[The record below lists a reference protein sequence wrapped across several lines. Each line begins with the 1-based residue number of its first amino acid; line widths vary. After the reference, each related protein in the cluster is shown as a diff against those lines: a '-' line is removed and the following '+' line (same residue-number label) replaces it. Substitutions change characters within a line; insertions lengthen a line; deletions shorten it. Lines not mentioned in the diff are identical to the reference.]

1 VALIELD
8 LDVPPDRLAGRRTP
22 PPWRYRPLGMALVVI
37 LALTLAGATP
47 RGGTFWRPLGLI
59 PADAGTEATIQL
71 AGGRVFTVVLAGE
84 SRTLSAWDPQPSPHR
99 LWSAE
104 VPISATFDPANGV
117 FGVVRVQRIG
127 DLLLVGAGLS
137 STVLDADT
145 GAIRWTTA
153 NRITPVGD
161 GLAVLTD
168 RMFRAGTLYDQES
181 GDPGML
187 YFSADGQPH
196 VEPPV
201 RTEVRG
207 LDLATG
213 TVLWTA
219 TPGGSVT
226 AEAAGG
232 DGPAAV
238 LITASDRLS
247 LRDGRTGEVLR
258 ETELA
263 QEGGTG
269 PGTSDVLDDV
279 ALIGYPEA
287 GVQAGYDVRT
297 LERLWTRDLHT
308 DSRPDGCAG
317 LLCASGDREVQVLDR
332 RTGRTAWSAPSDSEL
347 AARGD
352 GSVLLT
358 RPDADGPGLLVDAAT
373 GAPRT
378 DLTGWDGEVE
388 GSGSHALL
396 LWRDEKGGGRAF
408 GAVLPGSAEARYLGA
423 AEGLGGD
430 CGGDDRYV
438 VCRDVR
444 GLRVWAYRI

>member
-1 VALIELD
+1 MALIELD
-8 LDVPPDRLAGRRTP
+8 LDAPPDRLTGRRHP
-22 PPWRYRPLGMALVVI
+22 PPWRYRPLGVALAVVMV
-37 LALTLAGATP
+37 LTLAGAAP

-59 PADAGTEATIQL
+59 PAEAGAEAAIQI
-71 AGGRVFTVVLAGE
+71 AGGRVFTLVLAGR
-84 SRTLSAWDPQPSPHR
+84 SRTLTAWDPQPSPHR

-117 FGVVRVQRIG
+117 FGAVRVRRIG

-145 GAIRWTTA
+145 GAIRWTTG
-153 NRITPVGD
+153 NRITPVRD

-168 RMFRAGTLYDQES
+168 RIFRPGTLYDQES

-226 AEAAGG
+226 AEPAGG

-247 LRDGRTGEVLR
+247 LVDGRTGAVLR
-258 ETELA
+258 ETGLP
-263 QEGGTG
+263 QEAGAG
-269 PGTSDVLDDV
+269 PGTSDVVGDV

-287 GVQAGYDVRT
+287 GLQAGYDVRT
-297 LERLWTRDLHT
+297 LDRLWVRDLHT
-308 DSRPDGCAG
+308 DGGPDTCTG
-317 LLCASGDREVQVLDR
+317 LLCAAGDREVQVLDR
-332 RTGRTAWSAPSDSEL
+332 RTGRVAWSAPSEAEL
-347 AARGD
+347 AVRD
-352 GSVLLT
+352 GAVLLT
-358 RPDADGPGLLVDAAT
+358 PAGDDGPGLLVDTTT
-373 GAPRT
+373 GAPRA

-388 GSGSHALL
+388 GFGAHALL

-408 GAVLPGSAEARYLGA
+408 GAVLPGATEVRYLGA
-423 AEGLGGD
+423 ADGLDGD